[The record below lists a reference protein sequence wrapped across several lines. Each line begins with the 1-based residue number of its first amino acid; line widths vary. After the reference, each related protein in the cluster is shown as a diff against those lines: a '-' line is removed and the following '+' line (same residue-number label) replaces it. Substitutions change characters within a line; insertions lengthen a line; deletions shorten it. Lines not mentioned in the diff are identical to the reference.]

1 MSIISENV
9 VDLVHP
15 DWKYAK
21 SANPVSLS
29 GVTGKFLGV
38 IDRKILNIS
47 FSPDER
53 ENFPHPFAI
62 VKQPDLLILSSQAMY
77 SKLLGIECS
86 ECQGTPFLSWR
97 DRRGKK
103 QLNELSPEPKS
114 ITGKLDQDIH
124 IVGLGEKLA
133 SFVAEKPISLQ
144 EATVQHFPDHLA
156 NKSFACLVLIN
167 PSLDLDSDQINE
179 YFGKRDY
186 ASYGQVISNLPPIIN
201 QALASSREKIEK
213 LASQLSPSKLPPLEL
228 T

>member
-1 MSIISENV
+1 MGQSKILNAHHTNAAQRFFVDFLVEKVATEAQIDSGADVSIISENV

-15 DWKYAK
+15 DWKSAK

-29 GVTGKFLGV
+29 GVRGKSLAV

-53 ENFPHPFAI
+53 ETFPHPFSI
-62 VKQPDLLILSSQAMY
+62 VKQPDLLLLSSQAMY
-77 SKLLGIECS
+77 SKSLGIEWPES
-86 ECQGTPFLSWR
+86 QGTPFLSWR

-114 ITGKLDQDIH
+114 ITGKLNQDIQ

-133 SFVAEKPISLQ
+133 SFVAEKPICICMYI
-144 EATVQHFPDHLA
+144 VVCH
-156 NKSFACLVLIN
+156 SFRTAKCA
-167 PSLDLDSDQINE
+167 SD
-179 YFGKRDY
+179 
-186 ASYGQVISNLPPIIN
+186 
-201 QALASSREKIEK
+201 
-213 LASQLSPSKLPPLEL
+213 